1 HVGRVVVCSASELR
15 SISHA
20 KAKTDRRDARELA
33 RLLATGTLGSVWIPD
48 ERTAALR
55 RQTARRLPLV
65 RQRTRCKN
73 EVHGVLHR
81 NLKGRPPMSDLFG
94 HAGRRWLGGLELSAV
109 ERETVASC
117 LRQIDFLDAELAAL
131 DRELASSALRFP
143 ELARLLTIPGIDL
156 QTAAAL
162 LAVIAW
168 HVLWKDE
175 GYAFARPSL
184 THAKLRRIERL
195 AGVAASA
202 SGAPRGQRE
211 RERDAAVAAEAAYRR
226 LVADWRAQPS
236 KKARGRT
243 EA

>member
-1 HVGRVVVCSASELR
+1 MRHIGLDVHRDFCEVAIWENGGARSAGRVATSHDELELFAQSLAPTDAVALEASGPALAVARILRSHVGRVVVCSASELR

-73 EVHGVLHR
+73 EVHAVLHR

-109 ERETVASC
+109 ERETVA
-117 LRQIDFLDAELAAL
+117 
-131 DRELASSALRFP
+131 
-143 ELARLLTIPGIDL
+143 
-156 QTAAAL
+156 
-162 LAVIAW
+162 
-168 HVLWKDE
+168 
-175 GYAFARPSL
+175 
-184 THAKLRRIERL
+184 
-195 AGVAASA
+195 
-202 SGAPRGQRE
+202 
-211 RERDAAVAAEAAYRR
+211 
-226 LVADWRAQPS
+226 
-236 KKARGRT
+236 
-243 EA
+243 